1 MIAEHSSQ
9 IEALYLELYDKLI
22 VYAESAL
29 GSRPLAEEA
38 VQETFRIACQ
48 KPDSVYSSPNPQGW
62 IFNALKFTIKNM
74 RSNQATAKHLLERYM
89 LAQAEE
95 LTAAPDH
102 ISLDVMYENVA
113 DSEEFKILKELA
125 IERRSHQE
133 MAAKRGITVNACK
146 KRVQRAKERLH
157 RKLKNCL

>member
-1 MIAEHSSQ
+1 MLAEYSSQ
-9 IEALYLELYDKLI
+9 IEALYLELYDKMI

-29 GSRPLAEEA
+29 NSRPLAEEA

-48 KPDSVYSSPNPQGW
+48 KPQSVCTSPNPQGW
-62 IFNALKFTIKNM
+62 IFNTLKFIIQNI
-74 RSNQATAKHLLERYM
+74 RSNQASAKHLLEKYM

-95 LTAAPDH
+95 LTVAPDR
-102 ISLDVMYENVA
+102 ISIDVMYENVA
-113 DSEEFKILKELA
+113 DSEEFQILKELA
-125 IERRSHQE
+125 IERKSHEE

-146 KRVQRAKERLH
+146 KRVQRAKETLQ